1 MTNIDNDIDFELSD
15 IINTLSD
22 SDIDNLSSTHI
33 NDLKSKMLDKI
44 PFESRNQMKI
54 IERRLTN
61 YKFIDE
67 IDELKMGCYYQWINI
82 KNIIDKGMIKLTNA
96 GFLYDYD
103 TSADNED
110 IVLKV
115 HGGNSP
121 HNRTRYGKL
130 RCTKVRMHNV
140 MLFQKLTQQEQILI
154 KIMDYVKEN

>member
-1 MTNIDNDIDFELSD
+1 MTNIDDDIDFELSD
-15 IINTLSD
+15 IINTLSE
-22 SDIDNLSSTHI
+22 SDINNLSSNHI
-33 NDLKSKMLDKI
+33 NDLKATMLDKI
-44 PFESRNQMKI
+44 PFQTKKQMTN
-54 IERRLTN
+54 IEKRLTN

-82 KNIIDKGMIKLTNA
+82 KNIIDKGIIKLTNA

-121 HNRTRYGKL
+121 HNKTRYGKL

-140 MLFQKLTQQEQILI
+140 MLFQRITQQEQILI